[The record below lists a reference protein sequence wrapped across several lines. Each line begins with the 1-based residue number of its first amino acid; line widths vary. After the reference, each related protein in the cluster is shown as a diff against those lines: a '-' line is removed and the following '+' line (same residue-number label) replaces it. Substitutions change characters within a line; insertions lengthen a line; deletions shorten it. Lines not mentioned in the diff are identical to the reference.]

1 MEMKFNSQQRL
12 EGLTIPETSQL
23 LGKVQKKL
31 KVSKQ
36 DISAILPNRRG
47 SLDKEDLKIKK
58 RQSQERTQ

>member
-58 RQSQERTQ
+58 RQS

>member
-1 MEMKFNSQQRL
+1 MKFNSQQRL